1 MSSER
6 RPWRLWDRKRLK
18 AKGTSV
24 KRNLARRRRTICSR
38 DRARSGSPVRCPWL
52 RVAGAIVALVAAL
65 SADGVAARA
74 SEGADADRGAS
85 PARIRAAFGSD
96 RTPPQP
102 AESVATA
109 SPQNEAGPALLPPG
123 RLARKLDAVLAGAPK
138 GTKIGVSVMSAR
150 TGAALY
156 ARNADE
162 GLIPASNVK
171 VFTIAA
177 ALDALGADY
186 VFRTEALAAGSI
198 ADGVLRGSLV
208 LRGSGDPSLTTEGL
222 WGLVL
227 DLEAAGLRR
236 VEGDL
241 ILDATAFDDVQPRAA
256 GPGRYQGRPYGALTS
271 ALTSN
276 FNTIAV
282 EIRPGVKRGDP
293 ARVATVPPLS
303 GIRIRNQVR
312 TSPGGGLE
320 VRVREGADGAP
331 ALVVVSGRIA
341 PGSAGRRVWRSVGR
355 PDRLT
360 GRLFKELLSRADIS
374 IGGQSR
380 PGSAPPGARVI
391 ALRKSPPLSVLLR
404 EVGKRSSNLYAEQ
417 ILKALSAT
425 RPRSTRAGLER
436 VRRWASERAI
446 GTGSFR
452 LEDGSGLSRLNRVT
466 ASQIARALRAAGN
479 DPRTGPEYRASFA
492 VAGVD
497 GTLRRRL
504 VDLRGRVRGKTGHLS
519 GVDALSGWAH
529 TDRGEEAVFAIL
541 VNGSDGEARA
551 LQDRI
556 VRVIVAEG

>member
-1 MSSER
+1 M
-6 RPWRLWDRKRLK
+6 L
-18 AKGTSV
+18 
-24 KRNLARRRRTICSR
+24 CS
-38 DRARSGSPVRCPWL
+38 WL
-52 RVAGAIVALVAAL
+52 RVAGAIFALALAL
-65 SADGVAARA
+65 SAEGAVARA
-74 SEGADADRGAS
+74 SEGADADRGAP

-96 RTPPQP
+96 HTPLQP
-102 AESVATA
+102 AERVATA
-109 SPQNEAGPALLPPG
+109 SPGIEAGPASLPPG
-123 RLARKLDAVLAGAPK
+123 RLARRLDAALAGAPK
-138 GTKIGVSVMSAR
+138 GTTIGVSVISAR
-150 TGAALY
+150 TGRVLY
-156 ARNADE
+156 ARNADQ

-186 VFRTEALAAGSI
+186 VFGTEALAAGSLGG
-198 ADGVLRGSLV
+198 GVLRGSLV

-256 GPGRYQGRPYGALTS
+256 GPAKYRGRPYGALTS

-282 EIRPGVKRGDP
+282 EIRPGVKTGDP

-303 GIRIRNQVR
+303 GIRIRNQAR
-312 TSPGGGLE
+312 TAPGGGLE
-320 VRVREGADGAP
+320 VRLSEGADGAP
-331 ALVVVSGRIA
+331 ALVKVSGRIQA
-341 PGSAGRRVWRSVGR
+341 GGSGRRVWRSVRR
-355 PDRLT
+355 PERLT
-360 GRLFKELLSRADIS
+360 GHLFKELLGRADIS
-374 IGGQSR
+374 IGGR
-380 PGSAPPGARVI
+380 NRAGSTPPGARVI
-391 ALRKSPPLSVLLR
+391 ALRESPPLSVLLR

-417 ILKALSAT
+417 ILKAISAT

-436 VRRWASERAI
+436 VRRWALERAI
-446 GTGSFR
+446 DGGSFR
-452 LEDGSGLSRLNRVT
+452 LEDGSGLSRLSRVS

-492 VAGVD
+492 IVGVD
-497 GTLRRRL
+497 GTLERRL
-504 VDLRGRVRGKTGHLS
+504 VDLRGRVRGKTGYLS
-519 GVDALSGWAH
+519 GVGALSGWAH

-541 VNGSDGEARA
+541 VNGAGAPAKA

-556 VRVIVAEG
+556 VRVIVEEG